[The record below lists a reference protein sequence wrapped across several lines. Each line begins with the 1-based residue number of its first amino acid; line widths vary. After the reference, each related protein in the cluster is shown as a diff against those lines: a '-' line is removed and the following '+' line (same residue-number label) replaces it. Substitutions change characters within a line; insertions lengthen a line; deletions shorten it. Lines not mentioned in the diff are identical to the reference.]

1 MSYSPRELAHLKML
15 FGNAAFKPRKPGTS
29 VRVNPISRSDANK
42 IVKIFGANAFKSR
55 TPGTSLKYRKPG
67 YSKDD
72 LYLLPKKKSVIKKPL
87 NLSKYK
93 KAKAK
98 VKPVDWS
105 NFLKM
110 DAIRVNRKHRLLK
123 HI

>member
-1 MSYSPRELAHLKML
+1 MSYSPRELAHIKLL

-93 KAKAK
+93 KLKAK
-98 VKPVDWS
+98 PINWS
-105 NFLKM
+105 DFLKM